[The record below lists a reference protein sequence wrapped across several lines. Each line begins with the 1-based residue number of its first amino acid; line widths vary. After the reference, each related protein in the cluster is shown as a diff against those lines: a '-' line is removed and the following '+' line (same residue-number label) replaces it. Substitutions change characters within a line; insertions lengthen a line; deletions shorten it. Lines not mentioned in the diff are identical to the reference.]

1 MQNQERKAT
10 MMGNLATLLM
20 NNEKFMDNGCLAFS
34 ATRDYI
40 AKECYLCEREFE
52 DLEHKRAFNLD
63 SPEDVPSNIFIG
75 AWCEDCFQEFDLFS
89 RTLHS
94 MN

>member
-1 MQNQERKAT
+1 MQNKERKAT
-10 MMGNLATLLM
+10 MMGNLLTLVTSK
-20 NNEKFMDNGCLAFS
+20 EYMDNEYIAFN